1 MIFYPTIAR
10 GADWGEGG
18 YIRLK
23 KGVGMCGIGK
33 TIATVECQK
42 VRIRIDQFANI
53 AEF

>member
-1 MIFYPTIAR
+1 MIIIPTIVR

-42 VRIRIDQFANI
+42 VRIRIDQFEII
-53 AEF
+53 AE